1 MWHGF
6 GRMAGTRAEM
16 KIGYSVAIGGEF
28 LFLRCQSGQPAKK
41 YGVCY
46 EQQRAIVTRPVF
58 ERTA

>member
-1 MWHGF
+1 
-6 GRMAGTRAEM
+6 M
-16 KIGYSVAIGGEF
+16 KISYSVAVGGGS
-28 LFLRCQSGQPAKK
+28 LFLRRQFSQPAKK

>member
-1 MWHGF
+1 M
-6 GRMAGTRAEM
+6 RAKT
-16 KIGYSVAIGGEF
+16 KIGYSVAVDSGF
-28 LFLRCQSGQPAKK
+28 LFLHRQFSQPAKK

>member
-1 MWHGF
+1 VCWVWPDGQ
-6 GRMAGTRAEM
+6 ATRAKT
-16 KIGYSVAIGGEF
+16 KIGYSVAVDGEF
-28 LFLRCQSGQPAKK
+28 LFLHRQFSQPAKK